1 MVNMFSDSYY
11 DGMNGPGRKYVSI
24 VALTILAGS
33 WSRHWAVT
41 IGVGAMIGL
50 GSIFYFLG
58 LMRLP
63 VSITVGVANG
73 YVVVTILLSVLI
85 GHAALPWSK
94 RLAIALTVAGVAL
107 FTVSAK

>member
-58 LMRLP
+58 LMRVP
-63 VSITVGVANG
+63 VSMAVGLANG
-73 YVVVTILLSVLI
+73 SVVVTVLV
-85 GHAALPWSK
+85 GHATLPWSK
-94 RLAIALTVAGVAL
+94 RLAIALTMAGVAL
-107 FTVSAK
+107 FTASGK